1 MKYINDDLRRVD
13 NMKGKIASISLIA
26 IAWLGAVNT
35 ANGYEIDCP
44 AKINIKFDHPEL
56 ENIPDGW
63 QVSDKKDRSLAL
75 SSLGVYSDEPVKLFQ
90 LKPEIGI
97 IDDKKHDITWQVN
110 SVYDEGGSYV
120 SCGYNGDEVQLVK
133 KIDSSM
139 KSCWAD
145 YSNDKN
151 QAIKVKL
158 ICSTSEL
165 QKVK

>member
-1 MKYINDDLRRVD
+1 MKYINDDLIKVD
-13 NMKGKIASISLIA
+13 NMKGKIVSISLIA

-56 ENIPDGW
+56 ENIPQGW

-120 SCGYNGDEVQLVK
+120 SCSYNGNEVQLVK

-151 QAIKVKL
+151 QAINVKL
-158 ICSTSEL
+158 ICSTSEW

>member
-13 NMKGKIASISLIA
+13 NMKGKIVTISLIA

-35 ANGYEIDCP
+35 ANGYEINCP

-56 ENIPDGW
+56 ENIPEGW

-120 SCGYNGDEVQLVK
+120 SCSYNDNEVQLVK

-158 ICSTSEL
+158 ICSTSEW
-165 QKVK
+165 QKVE

>member
-1 MKYINDDLRRVD
+1 MKYINDDLIKVD
-13 NMKGKIASISLIA
+13 NMKGKIVSISLIA

-35 ANGYEIDCP
+35 ANAYEIDCP

-120 SCGYNGDEVQLVK
+120 SCSYNDNEVQLVK

>member
-1 MKYINDDLRRVD
+1 MKYINDDLIKVD
-13 NMKGKIASISLIA
+13 NMKGKIVSISLIV

-63 QVSDKKDRSLAL
+63 QVSDKKDRSLVL

-120 SCGYNGDEVQLVK
+120 SCSYNDNEVQLVK

>member
-120 SCGYNGDEVQLVK
+120 SCGYNDNEVQLVK

-151 QAIKVKL
+151 QAIKAKL
-158 ICSTSEL
+158 ICSTSGL